1 MNTIASLFSPTLLGV
16 FSCLTLGVA
25 AVLFMLA
32 RRGENG
38 VIELRAP
45 LSWSDPVEVRLV
57 LYLLLGA
64 MSGVTA
70 LVLRLLFVLP
80 SPGSFGSWLLLVLVL
95 LCFLFN
101 LAFFY
106 AAMGS
111 LLQGAV
117 GTRGRPPFWFTPLL
131 GFLDGAIMDAG
142 DLLAGI
148 VFTPAPS
155 TSRRRRRRYEYE
167 DEYEDDYDAPPRRR
181 PQTRVRTAAPR
192 PARPRPVY
200 ETYEDEQEEAPAY
213 QDIPVDYPEL
223 NAEDGAP
230 VRPLRR
236 RRGAPPRDIP
246 RERLELALQEYEA
259 TLSPTQREKLRE
271 LRTLIDAIRQYA

>member
-1 MNTIASLFSPTLLGV
+1 MNTIATVFSPTLLGV
-16 FSCLTLGVA
+16 FSCVTLGVA

-32 RRGENG
+32 RRGDNG

-80 SPGSFGSWLLLVLVL
+80 AAGSFGSWLLLLLAL
-95 LCFLFN
+95 LCFAGN
-101 LAFFY
+101 LLFFY

-117 GTRGRPPFWFTPLL
+117 GSRGRPPFWFTPLL
-131 GFLDGAIMDAG
+131 GPVDGIIMDVG
-142 DLLAGI
+142 DILAGI
-148 VFTPAPS
+148 LFTPAPP
-155 TSRRRRRRYEYE
+155 TSRRWRRRYDYEDDYE
-167 DEYEDDYDAPPRRR
+167 DEYDAPQRRRPRARVRTAPPRPSRTRPEYELYEDEEEGAPAYQAEPDEYHELDEDEALPARPPRRR
-181 PQTRVRTAAPR
+181 
-192 PARPRPVY
+192 
-200 ETYEDEQEEAPAY
+200 
-213 QDIPVDYPEL
+213 
-223 NAEDGAP
+223 
-230 VRPLRR
+230 
-236 RRGAPPRDIP
+236 RGGPPRDIP
-246 RERLELALQEYEA
+246 RERLELALQEYET

-271 LRTLIDAIRQYA
+271 LRTLIDSIRQYV

>member
-16 FSCLTLGVA
+16 FACLTLGVA

-80 SPGSFGSWLLLVLVL
+80 AAGSFVSWLLLLLVL

-131 GFLDGAIMDAG
+131 GPVDGVIMDAG
-142 DLLAGI
+142 DILARI
-148 VFTPAPS
+148 FFTPAPT

-167 DEYEDDYDAPPRRR
+167 DDYDDEYEAPPRRR
-181 PQTRVRTAAPR
+181 PRARVSTAPPRPPRTRPAYEVYEEEEPAPVYQEEPEEYPDLGEGGDA
-192 PARPRPVY
+192 PARP
-200 ETYEDEQEEAPAY
+200 A
-213 QDIPVDYPEL
+213 
-223 NAEDGAP
+223 
-230 VRPLRR
+230 RR

-246 RERLELALQEYEA
+246 RERLELALQEYEE
-259 TLSPTQREKLRE
+259 TLSQTQREKLRE
-271 LRTLIDAIRQYA
+271 LRTLIDAIRQYT